1 VDYYI
6 LHIFIRNNT
15 NKAVKLPRNIK
26 LGHVTEY
33 KAAEYFLVKA
43 FYSNL
48 AARPPKKA
56 KAIN

>member
-1 VDYYI
+1 M
-6 LHIFIRNNT
+6 
-15 NKAVKLPRNIK
+15 
-26 LGHVTEY
+26 EY

-56 KAIN
+56 RVTN